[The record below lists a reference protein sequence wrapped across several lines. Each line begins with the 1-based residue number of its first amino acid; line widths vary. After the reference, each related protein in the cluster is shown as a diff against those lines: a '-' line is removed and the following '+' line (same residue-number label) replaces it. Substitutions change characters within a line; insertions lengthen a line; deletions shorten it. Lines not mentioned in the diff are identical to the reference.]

1 MCIRDSA
8 AVILLSKTVIWTW
21 TLPKRVATAV
31 PAIFVLVAVLVG
43 VRLAVAEGAMVVVD
57 AVDRVWVGVGIAGE
71 PGEADAL
78 GGADEADGVAPADDP
93 IESAS
98 SEGPGV

>member
-1 MCIRDSA
+1 
-8 AVILLSKTVIWTW
+8 
-21 TLPKRVATAV
+21 
-31 PAIFVLVAVLVG
+31 
-43 VRLAVAEGAMVVVD
+43 MVVVD